1 MSNTIYR
8 EWMEENSNHSI
19 GRAKERAGLSRKK
32 AEKMMSL
39 ARERG
44 IGFEDCRWSLDRMF
58 LLNRT
63 NDMAVA
69 LAYNGYCFIFRR
81 NTADCITMYP
91 LPKHFGKKKTFY
103 GEGKNSRYEGYELMY
118 A

>member
-1 MSNTIYR
+1 MSDTRCR
-8 EWMEENSNHSI
+8 EWMEENSCHSI

-32 AEKMMSL
+32 AEKMMNL

-44 IGFEDCRWSLDRMF
+44 IGFEDCRWSLDRTF

-63 NDMAVA
+63 NDVAVA
-69 LAYNGYCFIFRR
+69 LAFNGYCFIFRR
-81 NTADCITMYP
+81 GTAECITMYQ
-91 LPKHFGKKKTFY
+91 LPNHFGKKKTFY
-103 GEGKNSRYEGYELMY
+103 GSNRAYGYQEAY

>member
-1 MSNTIYR
+1 MSETRCR
-8 EWMEENSNHSI
+8 EWTEENSYHSI

-32 AEKMMSL
+32 AEKMMNL

-44 IGFEDCRWSLDRMF
+44 IGFEDCRWSLDRTF

-63 NDMAVA
+63 NEVAVA
-69 LAYNGYCFIFRR
+69 LAFNGYCFIFDRETC
-81 NTADCITMYP
+81 NCITMYL
-91 LPKHFGKKKTFY
+91 LPKTFGKKKTFY
-103 GEGKNSRYEGYELMY
+103 QSGKRKTNRYELMY